1 MFAVAK
7 DQLALL
13 VRTLDSSTRLL
24 FAQNIAAV
32 STDDGNSMMDLL
44 FDVFESDL
52 IGMLDLSD
60 QTRKLIEESGA

>member
-1 MFAVAK
+1 
-7 DQLALL
+7 
-13 VRTLDSSTRLL
+13 
-24 FAQNIAAV
+24 
-32 STDDGNSMMDLL
+32 MMDLL